1 MDKTELN
8 RPTTNLRWLW
18 WGLGSFIALTIA
30 FRLGTW
36 STDLSMGG
44 VGDKVGIINIIG
56 PIVSSEETIKELEK
70 FRSRNDVSAI
80 LVRIDSPGGL
90 VAPTQEI
97 YEKIKLIRQEKPIV
111 ASMGSV
117 AASGG
122 YYISLGADSIIANP
136 GSIVGSIGVIMN
148 YPVMTELLN
157 KVGINFETIKSGE
170 LKDVGSYSREVT
182 KADRE
187 HLNNMV
193 LDMYKQ
199 FVDAVTQNRSLSEE
213 EVLKIADG
221 RVFTGRQSKELGLID
236 VIGTFDDAITI
247 AGSLGQIK
255 GKPKTVQVN
264 KKRPSLLD
272 WFTGNLGQTVSGWFD
287 ELPAYRWRT
296 E

>member
-44 VGDKVGIINIIG
+44 VGDKVGIVNIIG

-97 YEKIKLIRQEKPIV
+97 YEKIKLIKQEKPIV

>member
-44 VGDKVGIINIIG
+44 VGDKVGIVNIIG

-97 YEKIKLIRQEKPIV
+97 YEKIKLIKQEKPIV

-136 GSIVGSIGVIMN
+136 GTIVGSIGVIMN

-157 KVGINFETIKSGE
+157 KVGIDFETIKSGE

-187 HLNNMV
+187 HLNDMV

>member
-97 YEKIKLIRQEKPIV
+97 YEKIKLIKQEKPIV

-187 HLNNMV
+187 HLNDMV

-287 ELPAYRWRT
+287 ELPAYRWRM

>member
-44 VGDKVGIINIIG
+44 VGDKVGIVNIIG

-97 YEKIKLIRQEKPIV
+97 YEKIKLIKQEKPIV

-187 HLNNMV
+187 HLNDMV

>member
-44 VGDKVGIINIIG
+44 VGDKVGIVNIIG

-97 YEKIKLIRQEKPIV
+97 YEKIKLIKQEKPIV

-247 AGSLGQIK
+247 AGLLGQIK

-287 ELPAYRWRT
+287 ELPAYRWRM

>member
-97 YEKIKLIRQEKPIV
+97 YEKIKLIKQEKPIV

-136 GSIVGSIGVIMN
+136 GTIVGSIGVIMN

-157 KVGINFETIKSGE
+157 KVGIDFETIKSGE

-187 HLNNMV
+187 HLNDMV

-236 VIGTFDDAITI
+236 VIGTFDDAIKI

>member
-56 PIVSSEETIKELEK
+56 PILSSEETIKELEK

-97 YEKIKLIRQEKPIV
+97 YEKIKLIKQEKPIV

-272 WFTGNLGQTVSGWFD
+272 WFTGNLGQSVSGWFD

>member
-44 VGDKVGIINIIG
+44 VGDKVGIVNIIG

-97 YEKIKLIRQEKPIV
+97 YEKIKLIKKEKPIV